1 MKGWSLE
8 ELGGGGE
15 AFNNRPP
22 HSVRRGR
29 LTSGMC
35 EISQILDFFSL
46 FPVPCKL
53 ESHKFSELYEKH
65 KLSLKQISEKMG
77 VSKNTVLK
85 KLKGS
90 YISRREKGEAQTNP
104 KNYRS
109 PNPPFGFK
117 VVDGRLVE
125 NKSEIRICKKVLVL
139 SDEDHSFRAISKILT
154 DEGFKNRKNTTY
166 WCHKQLKRVYNH
178 WKEKL

>member
-1 MKGWSLE
+1 
-8 ELGGGGE
+8 
-15 AFNNRPP
+15 
-22 HSVRRGR
+22 
-29 LTSGMC
+29 MC

-46 FPVPCKL
+46 FSAPCKL

-77 VSKNTVLK
+77 VSKATVLK

-90 YISRREKGEAQTNP
+90 NFSRRDKGEAQTNP

-117 VVDGRLVE
+117 VTDSRLVE
-125 NKSEIRICKKVLVL
+125 CKPEIRICRKVLAL
-139 SDEDHSFRAISKILT
+139 RNEGHSFRAISKILT
-154 DEGFKNRKNTTY
+154 NTGFKNRKNTTY
-166 WCHKQLKRVYNH
+166 WCHKQLKRIYNH